1 MLIGVLIALRRARR
15 RSAVHSAT
23 SVRHRWRLAT
33 LPAAG
38 SSKATRSLAQIF
50 PKRRSDWVALSET
63 ALNFPPGPNHG
74 RPATLVSSTL
84 SIGHKGEKG
93 SFPLCVV

>member
-1 MLIGVLIALRRARR
+1 MLIGVLIALRLARR

-74 RPATLVSSTL
+74 RPATLVHLHSRSA
-84 SIGHKGEKG
+84 IEVKKAP
-93 SFPLCVV
+93 FPSV